1 MKTVKGISADPAKLR
16 SRAEEQVKKRKT
28 KPGIPLTKAEISK
41 LLHELQVHQIELEMQ
56 NEELMGAKKEIEA
69 GFERFVDLYD
79 FAPVGY
85 FTFDGSGMIREVNLT
100 GARLLGTE
108 RSRLVNKRFE
118 LFITVE
124 DRPVFSSFLRKTFEG
139 KGKEFCEI
147 TLKNQAFLIHME
159 ATASL
164 GGQECRAVL
173 ADISERAKAEGEIK
187 KLNDDLKRKVL
198 ELAEV
203 NKELEAFISSV
214 SHDLRAPLR
223 HMSLF
228 ARNVVADYA
237 DRLDEQ
243 GKDYLTRVHYGAEK
257 MNQLVEDLLNLSKIS
272 RRKLNHIEVDMS
284 KIALDIIAELREAEP
299 TRRVEVDIKK
309 GIIAYADR
317 GLIEIVLSNLI
328 GNSWKFTSNTETA
341 RIEFGSFEGTVPD
354 LGTMRGGG
362 AEAGLPLAR
371 QTVYY
376 VKDNGAG
383 FNPEYMEKMFLPFQ
397 RLHMDSEFEGTGMG
411 LAIVERIIRR
421 HGGRIW
427 AEGAAGKGATIFFT
441 LA

>member
-1 MKTVKGISADPAKLR
+1 MKKDKGKSADPAELR
-16 SRAEEQVKKRKT
+16 SRAEERVKKRKT
-28 KPGIPLTKAEISK
+28 KPGSPLTKAEINK

-56 NEELMGAKKEIEA
+56 NEELRGAKEEIEA

-139 KGKEFCEI
+139 KGKESCEV
-147 TLKNQAFLIHME
+147 TLKNQAFVIHLE

-164 GGQECRAVL
+164 GGQGCRAVL
-173 ADISERAKAEGEIK
+173 VDISERAKAEGEIK
-187 KLNDDLKRKVL
+187 RLNDDLKRKVL

-228 ARNVVADYA
+228 AKNVVADYA

-243 GKDYLTRVHYGAEK
+243 GKNYLIRVHYGAEK

-284 KIALDIIAELREAEP
+284 KIALDIISELREAAP
-299 TRRVEVDIKK
+299 ARGVEVDIKE
-309 GIIAYADR
+309 GLIAYADR
-317 GLIEIVLSNLI
+317 GLIEIVLSNLFE
-328 GNSWKFTSNTETA
+328 NAWKFTSITETA
-341 RIEFGSFEGTVPD
+341 RIEFGAFEGTVPD
-354 LGTMRGGG
+354 LGTKRGGG
-362 AEAGLPLAR
+362 VEAGLPLTR

-397 RLHMDSEFEGTGMG
+397 RLHMDSEFEGTGIG